1 MGIGSTTV
9 KVAKVVELIKRVLA
23 DIHISLDIIG
33 VRFEETYKPLY
44 EGLTEVKKETHI
56 PGLKASFSF
65 TASKV
70 NTLPGY

>member
-9 KVAKVVELIKRVLA
+9 KVVKVVELIKRVLA
-23 DIHISLDIIG
+23 DIHISIDIVS

-44 EGLTEVKKETHI
+44 EGLVDVKKETLL